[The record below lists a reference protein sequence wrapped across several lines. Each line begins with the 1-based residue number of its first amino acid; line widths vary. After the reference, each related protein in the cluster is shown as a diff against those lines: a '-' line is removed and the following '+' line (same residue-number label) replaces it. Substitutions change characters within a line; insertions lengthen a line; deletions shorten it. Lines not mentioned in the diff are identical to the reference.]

1 MSRRELFHLRK
12 QLCAFQR
19 QLLTRPYT
27 SEAQPPTSISLAPD
41 PVRFLQA
48 ADQAAL
54 RLARQRLES
63 VVDHAKHT
71 TEQVSAFP
79 TALQIPITTRKPGVN
94 HASEDP
100 YETTLT
106 PYQMGSLRARQQE
119 QPAALDNLLKQA
131 DHIDKHLQDL
141 QLLPY
146 TTSSAEPTNPAFTKW
161 QQGIIK
167 MSTEERNLA
176 LKELSYEEQAKRSR
190 LMGDSKRLVEI
201 VKEVEAASRKYGG
214 PVGVDAPT
222 KAENPFAAG
231 TAHAGSGNRQSTSAK
246 AGTADPAERKGSST
260 GELKQNLAKKFPGST
275 TGSEQKVETT
285 TATPPPRRST
295 AQTLLD
301 LQRSLAE
308 SLKGGK

>member
-1 MSRRELFHLRK
+1 MASKELFHLRK

-54 RLARQRLES
+54 RLAQQRLEI

-71 TEQVSAFP
+71 TAQVSAFP
-79 TALQIPITTRKPGVN
+79 TALQIPITTRKPSVK

-100 YETTLT
+100 YETAFT
-106 PYQMGSLRARQQE
+106 PYQMGSLRARQVE
-119 QPAALDNLLKQA
+119 QPAVLDNLLKQA

-161 QQGIIK
+161 QQEILK
-167 MSTEERNLA
+167 MSTEERSLA

-214 PVGVDAPT
+214 PVDVDAPT
-222 KAENPFAAG
+222 KAENPFAAVP
-231 TAHAGSGNRQSTSAK
+231 AGAGNAVGQSSPAK
-246 AGTADPAERKGSST
+246 AKTADPAERKGSSV
-260 GELKQNLAKKFPGST
+260 GELKQNLAKKVAGSR

-285 TATPPPRRST
+285 TASPPPRRST

-301 LQRSLAE
+301 LQRSLAQ